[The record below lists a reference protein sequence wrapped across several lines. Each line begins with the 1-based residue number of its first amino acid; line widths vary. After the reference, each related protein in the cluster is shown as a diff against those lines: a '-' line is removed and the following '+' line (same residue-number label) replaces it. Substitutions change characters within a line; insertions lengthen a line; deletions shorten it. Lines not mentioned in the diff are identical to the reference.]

1 MIRVWAITALGRG
14 CEESFEG
21 DFSTISGDMRLR
33 DLLFQHKQRRQCK
46 REYLGR
52 PEVSFNAFSQR
63 FILSYHPRMTQ
74 PEQIEITAMKT
85 C

>member
-52 PEVSFNAFSQR
+52 PEVSFNAFSHVLFYLTTR
-63 FILSYHPRMTQ
+63 SPSKSRLQ
-74 PEQIEITAMKT
+74 P
-85 C
+85 